1 MRLFAGTS
9 QQFIQDTIQNQ
20 IAEKLRLAFF
30 NYFRYYP
37 SPSEIN
43 SWRNSLRAVSQVF
56 QYADLTDQGI
66 ILEYQLPLTSKRLDC
81 LICGRDATTKD
92 NAVIIEL
99 KQWDKCETASGE
111 NEVITW
117 VGGKREMLHPSIQVG
132 QYKMYLEDTHT
143 AFHADA
149 NPVILNA
156 CTYLHNYNYYSD
168 DVLLSE
174 KFKIALE
181 NYPLFTADDVNRL
194 KNYLTAKL
202 ERGDGIDV
210 LKRIEES
217 KYRPSKK
224 LMDHVG
230 NIIKG
235 KSEYVLLD
243 EQQIVYDK
251 VLSCAK
257 EGFHD
262 KQKTVIGLLDIRTHD
277 LLPMHTIIAID
288 AKSEIGLLNVEYY
301 VYGTDSQS
309 WISLRISKKNAP
321 HLFEKYWKSYEYVHN
336 RSRDIE
342 ANN

>member
-1 MRLFAGTS
+1 
-9 QQFIQDTIQNQ
+9 
-20 IAEKLRLAFF
+20 
-30 NYFRYYP
+30 
-37 SPSEIN
+37 
-43 SWRNSLRAVSQVF
+43 
-56 QYADLTDQGI
+56 
-66 ILEYQLPLTSKRLDC
+66 
-81 LICGRDATTKD
+81 
-92 NAVIIEL
+92 
-99 KQWDKCETASGE
+99 
-111 NEVITW
+111 
-117 VGGKREMLHPSIQVG
+117 
-132 QYKMYLEDTHT
+132 
-143 AFHADA
+143 
-149 NPVILNA
+149 
-156 CTYLHNYNYYSD
+156 
-168 DVLLSE
+168 
-174 KFKIALE
+174 
-181 NYPLFTADDVNRL
+181 
-194 KNYLTAKL
+194 
-202 ERGDGIDV
+202 
-210 LKRIEES
+210 
-217 KYRPSKK
+217 
-224 LMDHVG
+224 MDHVG